1 MTSFT
6 FEKDCSVCSIMM
18 TEHTHYQNSNT
29 KIPSELKERKLKAF
43 DKLEKSCFNW
53 ISNHYPRP
61 GQKQAVNVWQV
72 QRPVSLCTLD
82 SEGEVGWGWD
92 TTRVCLGQSLK
103 FTFCMQRK
111 ISELK
116 EATNFQWFCLVT
128 FTTASIT
135 GPPSPHIWKLKH
147 HHATCSQYRG
157 CDR

>member
-1 MTSFT
+1 MSALFYPKATKCAINDSSFT

-72 QRPVSLCTLD
+72 QRPVSLCTLG

-92 TTRVCLGQSLK
+92 TTRVCLGQ
-103 FTFCMQRK
+103 R
-111 ISELK
+111 E
-116 EATNFQWFCLVT
+116 
-128 FTTASIT
+128 SIT
-135 GPPSPHIWKLKH
+135 CFKVHILYAKENIWAERGNKLPMIDNDF
-147 HHATCSQYRG
+147 AL
-157 CDR
+157 